1 MTTTTSKFKE
11 TVTESWQSN
20 SWGDSLGKI
29 LQRLQPPP
37 ETLVLISALLIGGGS
52 GLSIVLF
59 RYLIDFFQGVSYEHI
74 MGSLSIWGIWTLA
87 LIPMLGGV
95 VVGFIRWCFP
105 EILGQNLSNLVNEP
119 RLQMISPLRPLVKMV
134 AAAISLGTG
143 ASLGP
148 EGPSV
153 EIGSN
158 VGVLLGQCLQVSK
171 ERYRLLL
178 AAGAG
183 AGLAAGFNAPIA
195 GVFFALEV
203 VLGTTFTN
211 PVASLILL
219 SAVVSALIVRIIL
232 GGHPSFTLPPYEV
245 LNHWEWIYYFGL
257 GLLASLVSVI
267 YTQAIKIAQAS
278 FQGKIKYVA
287 WLGKIPPAVKPI
299 IGGSFVGLMALGFPQ
314 ILGIGYGT
322 LEVILRGEEF
332 PLKLLCLL
340 VIVKLV
346 ATAVSLGSG
355 LVGGIFA
362 PALFI
367 GACVGEIYGT
377 VLPLILPPGL
387 SEIAPPPAYAMVG
400 MAAVLAGSV
409 RAPLTA
415 ILLLFELTQNY
426 LIILPLMAAV
436 GVSVWVIELI
446 KSRQSFQ
453 WLKWQDMGMNLKQN
467 NDEGEMLRHLPIATI
482 MTETYESLH
491 GTTSVLIAGENMI
504 RNKTHTALVVDEKQQ
519 LLGIIT
525 LNDIKARII
534 QAVHE
539 STETSL
545 VEQKLKD
552 ICTTDIISAY
562 QDETLNEAIKRM
574 EIRGLYLL
582 PIVARDNPRQVL
594 GVIDRYR
601 LSWASDL
608 IQTKVALCPFLT
620 DVNKSENLAM
630 TK

>member
-1 MTTTTSKFKE
+1 MP
-11 TVTESWQSN
+11 ESRQSD

-37 ETLVLISALLIGGGS
+37 EGLVLISALLIGGGT

-59 RYLIDFFQGVSYEHI
+59 RHLIDLFQGLSYEYV
-74 MGSLSIWGIWTLA
+74 MGYLSRWGIWTLA
-87 LIPMLGGV
+87 LVPFLGGII
-95 VVGFIRWCFP
+95 VGCIRWCFP
-105 EILGQNLSNLVNEP
+105 EILGQGLSSLLSDP
-119 RLQMISPLRPLVKMV
+119 KLQTISPLRPLVKMV

-153 EIGSN
+153 EIGSS
-158 VGVLLGQCLQVSK
+158 VGVLLGQSLKVSK

-183 AGLAAGFNAPIA
+183 AGIAAGFNAPIA

-219 SAVVSALIVRIIL
+219 SAVVSALVARIML
-232 GGHPSFTLPPYEV
+232 GGHPSFNLPPYEV
-245 LNHWEWIYYFGL
+245 LSNWEWIYYFGL
-257 GLLASLVSVI
+257 GLLASLVSVL
-267 YTQAIKIAQAS
+267 YTQGIKFAQAS
-278 FQGKIKYVA
+278 FQGKVKQLA
-287 WLGKIPPAVKPI
+287 WLGKIPPIVKPI
-299 IGGSFVGLMALGFPQ
+299 VGGGFVGLMALWFPQ
-314 ILGIGYGT
+314 ILGVGYGT
-322 LEVILRGEEF
+322 LEVILQGEEF

-340 VIVKLV
+340 VVVKLV

-367 GACVGEIYGT
+367 GACVGEIYGS

-387 SEIAPPPAYAMVG
+387 AEIAPPPAYAMVG

-436 GVSVWVIELI
+436 GVSVWMIELI
-446 KSRQSFQ
+446 KSRESFQ

-467 NDEGEMLRHLPIATI
+467 DETEMLKQLPIATV
-482 MTETYESLH
+482 MTESYL
-491 GTTSVLIAGENMI
+491 GLCGNLSVLQAGEIMI
-504 RNKTHTALVVDEKQQ
+504 KDKTHTGIVLDDDRQ
-519 LLGIIT
+519 LLGIVTI
-525 LNDIKARII
+525 NDIKAKVI
-534 QAVHE
+534 QAVHQA
-539 STETSL
+539 TEDKL
-545 VEQKLKD
+545 VDQKLKE
-552 ICTTDIISAY
+552 ICTTETLCAY
-562 QDETLNEAIKRM
+562 PDETLNEVRKRM
-574 EIRGLYLL
+574 EVRGLFLI
-582 PIVARDNPRQVL
+582 PVVARDNPRQVL
-594 GVIDRYR
+594 GVIDRHR
-601 LSWASDL
+601 LSWACDL
-608 IQTKVALCPFLT
+608 AQTQAVLCPFLS
-620 DVNKSENLAM
+620 DVNKTQTLKCRA
-630 TK
+630 

>member
-1 MTTTTSKFKE
+1 MTTTISKFKE
-11 TVTESWQSN
+11 IIPESLQSN
-20 SWGDSLGKI
+20 SWSDSLGKI

-37 ETLVLISALLIGGGS
+37 ESLVLISALLIGGGT

-59 RYLIDFFQGVSYEHI
+59 RHLIDLFQGLSYEYI
-74 MGSLSIWGIWTLA
+74 MGYLSRWGIWTLA
-87 LIPMLGGV
+87 LIPLLGGII
-95 VVGFIRWCFP
+95 VGCIRWVFP
-105 EILGQNLSNLVNEP
+105 EILGQGLSSLLSDP
-119 RLQMISPLRPLVKMV
+119 KLQTISPLRPLVKMV

-153 EIGSN
+153 EIGSSM
-158 VGVLLGQCLQVSK
+158 GVLLGQSLKVSK

-183 AGLAAGFNAPIA
+183 AGIAAGFNAPIA

-219 SAVVSALIVRIIL
+219 SAVVSALVVRIMM
-232 GGHPSFTLPPYEV
+232 GAHPSFNLPPYEV
-245 LNHWEWIYYFGL
+245 LSNWEWIYYFGL
-257 GLLASLVSVI
+257 GLLASLVSVL
-267 YTQAIKIAQAS
+267 YTQAIKFAQAS
-278 FQGKIKYVA
+278 FQGKVKQLA
-287 WLGKIPPAVKPI
+287 WLGKIPPIVKPI
-299 IGGSFVGLMALGFPQ
+299 LGGGFVGIMALWFPQ
-314 ILGIGYGT
+314 ILGVGYGT
-322 LEVILRGEEF
+322 LEVILQGEEF

-367 GACVGEIYGT
+367 GACVGEIYGS

-387 SEIAPPPAYAMVG
+387 AEIAPPPAYAMVG

-436 GVSVWVIELI
+436 GVSVWMIELI

-467 NDEGEMLRHLPIATI
+467 DETEMLKQLPIAMV
-482 MTETYESLH
+482 MTESYLALCGNISILQ
-491 GTTSVLIAGENMI
+491 AGEIMI
-504 RNKTHTALVVDEKQQ
+504 KDKTHTGIVLDEDRQ
-519 LLGIIT
+519 LLGIVTI
-525 LNDIKARII
+525 NDIKAKII
-534 QAVHE
+534 QAVHQA
-539 STETSL
+539 TEDKL
-545 VEQKLKD
+545 FEQKLKE
-552 ICTTDIISAY
+552 ICTTETLYAY
-562 QDETLNEAIKRM
+562 PDETLNEARKRM
-574 EIRGLYLL
+574 EIRGLFLL
-582 PIVARDNPRQVL
+582 PVVARDNPKQVL
-594 GVIDRYR
+594 GVIDRTR
-601 LSWASDL
+601 LSWACDL
-608 IQTKVALCPFLT
+608 AQTQAVLCPFLR
-620 DVNKSENLAM
+620 DVKKNQ
-630 TK
+630 TVRCTV